1 MTPPPWLAAAFA
13 ALDEANGRD
22 PHVVAIDGEPVAK
35 ELAHARRASWWLER
49 LAPDA
54 SPALRLAVR
63 AHHLERWLRPRDAF
77 ERSRAGY
84 LRWRRSAQQFH
95 AERMRELVAPLGA
108 PADVVLRAAAL
119 IEKRRPGD
127 EIHRR
132 ELQAFEDALCLVFV
146 EHQLAAFA
154 ATVSP
159 EKLRGIVE
167 KTLPKMSREAIGL
180 ATALPLASEHRALL
194 LELAAGA
201 QEDRSASVPD
211 A

>member
-22 PHVVAIDGEPVAK
+22 PHAVQVDGEPVAK
-35 ELAHARRASWWLER
+35 ELAHARRASQWLER

-63 AHHLERWLRPRDAF
+63 AHHLERWQRPRDAF
-77 ERSRAGY
+77 ERGRAGY
-84 LRWRRSAQQFH
+84 LRWRKAAQRFH
-95 AERMRELVAPLGA
+95 AERMRELVAPLCA
-108 PADVVLRAAAL
+108 PADVVERAAAL
-119 IEKRRPGD
+119 IEKRRPGN
-127 EIHRR
+127 ERHRR

-146 EHQLAAFA
+146 EHQLAGFA
-154 ATVSP
+154 TTVSP
-159 EKLRGIVE
+159 EKLRGIVA
-167 KTLPKMSREAIGL
+167 KTLPKMSPEAVGL
-180 ATALPLASEHRALL
+180 AAALPLAPEHRALL

-201 QEDRSASVPD
+201 AG